1 VIVLSTLLFMAGAP
15 DVVVSPPITIDPCVE
30 VDAEEVRRLTAI
42 ELTNWHRGASFR
54 ALEVVVACRDGVQE
68 LRVTDRVRGQ
78 VAFRSIDLTAPDA
91 GDRDAKTRELAL
103 AIAELLRRADAEAP
117 PEAPAAPIV
126 PAPAASTV
134 PERSAAIEPV
144 LERWK
149 GELGVAGVGVVWTGG
164 EALFGADL
172 AGRLHVT
179 RWLITELRLG
189 GRDTRPIELENGS
202 MDGHGISAAAGVSLD
217 ATPGMHRMGVSF
229 GVRLGVDWLRYAAV
243 NRDDVTYAGKD
254 AAALSVAGTSTAFVV
269 LSDPVCFTIDAA
281 VGGALHSIVIRENDS
296 QVSGMRG
303 ILLSSALGL
312 AAQF

>member
-15 DVVVSPPITIDPCVE
+15 DVVVSPPIAIDPCVE

-42 ELTNWHRGASFR
+42 ELANWHRGASFR

-78 VAFRSIDLTAPDA
+78 VAFRSIDLSAPDA

-103 AIAELLRRADAEAP
+103 AIAELLRRADSEAP

-126 PAPAASTV
+126 PAPVASTV
-134 PERSAAIEPV
+134 PERPVIEAAP
-144 LERWK
+144 ERWK
-149 GELGVAGVGVVWTGG
+149 GELGIAGAGVVWSGG

-189 GRDTRPIELENGS
+189 GRNTRPIELDNGS

-217 ATPGMHRMGVSF
+217 ATPGLRRVGVSF

-243 NRDDVTYAGKD
+243 NRTDVTYAGKD
-254 AAALSVAGTSTAFVV
+254 AAAVSAAGTTTAFVV

-281 VGGALHSIVIRENDS
+281 VGGALHSIEIRENDR
-296 QVSGMRG
+296 QVSAMRG
-303 ILLSSALGL
+303 VLLSSALGL